1 MARVE
6 PVPGRPAAVADCGD
20 ESVLVVADY
29 HAGIE
34 ASLRR
39 DGLEAPSR
47 ADERRDRL
55 LSLVVETGAE
65 RVVFLGDLG
74 HRIGEPRGAE
84 RDELETLV
92 ADLPVPVTLVRGNHD
107 AGIADVVDIDV
118 TPAAGTRLGN
128 VGFCHGHTW
137 PSRDVLEAD
146 VVCVG
151 HEHPTVRLEDE
162 VGGSRVERVWLRGPL
177 EGAPFAEHDE
187 ATRDET
193 ARDDAVHD
201 MAVSGELVVCPAFN
215 DYSGGTWVNVEGQE
229 FLAPFLPAA
238 CPDAQ
243 AYLLDGTRLGSYRGL

>member
-20 ESVLVVADY
+20 ESALVVADY

-39 DGLEAPSR
+39 EGLEAPSR
-47 ADERRDRL
+47 ADERRERV

-74 HRIGEPRGAE
+74 HRIGAPRGAE
-84 RDELETLV
+84 LDELETLV
-92 ADLPVPVTLVRGNHD
+92 AELPVPVTLVRGNHD
-107 AGIADVVDIDV
+107 GGLADVLDVEV
-118 TPAAGTRLGN
+118 TPAEGVRLGD

-137 PSRDVLEAD
+137 PSRAVLDAG

-151 HEHPTVRLEDE
+151 HEHPAVKLSDE
-162 VGGSRVERVWLRGPL
+162 VGGGRVERVWLRGPL
-177 EGAPFAEHDE
+177 VADPFVAREV
-187 ATRDET
+187 ET
-193 ARDDAVHD
+193 NGDL
-201 MAVSGELVVCPAFN
+201 SGELVVCPAFN
-215 DYSGGTWVNVEGQE
+215 DYSGGTWVNVEGQG
-229 FLAPFLPAA
+229 FLAPFLPEA

-243 AYLLDGTRLGSYRGL
+243 AYLLDGTRLGPYRGL

>member
-1 MARVE
+1 MAGVE
-6 PVPGRPAAVADCGD
+6 PVPGRPVAVADCGD
-20 ESVLVVADY
+20 ESALVVADY

-47 ADERRDRL
+47 ADERRDRV

-92 ADLPVPVTLVRGNHD
+92 ADLPVPATLVRGNHD
-107 AGIADVVDIDV
+107 GGIADVVDIDV
-118 TPAAGTRLGN
+118 TPAEGVRVGG

-151 HEHPTVRLEDE
+151 HEHPAVRLADE

-177 EGAPFAEHDE
+177 EGAPFAEHDD
-187 ATRDET
+187 A
-193 ARDDAVHD
+193 ARDT
-201 MAVSGELVVCPAFN
+201 AVSGELVVCPAFN
-215 DYSGGTWVNVEGQE
+215 EYSGGTWVNVEGQE
-229 FLAPFLPAA
+229 FLAPFLPEA

-243 AYLLDGTRLGSYRGL
+243 AYLLDGTRLGPYRGL

>member
-20 ESVLVVADY
+20 ESALVVADY

-47 ADERRDRL
+47 ADERRDRV

-92 ADLPVPVTLVRGNHD
+92 ADLPVPATLVRGNHD
-107 AGIADVVDIDV
+107 GGVADVVDIDV
-118 TPAAGTRLGN
+118 TPAEGGRFGD

-151 HEHPTVRLEDE
+151 HEHPAVRLADE

-177 EGAPFAEHDE
+177 EGAPFAEHDD
-187 ATRDET
+187 ATRD
-193 ARDDAVHD
+193 A
-201 MAVSGELVVCPAFN
+201 AVSGELVVCPAFN
-215 DYSGGTWVNVEGQE
+215 EYSGGTWVNVEGQE
-229 FLAPFLPAA
+229 FLAPFLPEA

-243 AYLLDGTRLGSYRGL
+243 AYLLDGTRLGPYRGL